1 MRVLEVLQ
9 LHAREA
15 EQLCVAEAQG
25 LRGRE
30 ACRLHMSNKKEQKE
44 ESHLQVTSDPH
55 YAGTGEAELSA
66 KLQTLSVKPRTG
78 GLFEDHVVNTRQ
90 NMEHVKTSKIG
101 SEGQKVTLLANHFRV
116 TSQPQWNAY
125 VYTMNFQPEVEDTAL
140 RTALLLQNK
149 SKLGS
154 YFLLDGNSLILPRQ
168 LQNLREEITGLNDD
182 DKEVDI
188 TLQFSKKLRP
198 SHPDCIRYFNILFR
212 RVLRLM
218 NLKQIGR
225 NYYNNKEAREFHE
238 HNMEI
243 WPGYITSILQY
254 ENSLTLC
261 ADVSH
266 KLIRMETAYDIIA
279 RIYENNQYG
288 DWKKSVEEELI
299 GSIVITKYNNRT
311 YRIDDI
317 NWHKYPK
324 NTFKRADGSVVT
336 FVDYY
341 MERYRE
347 CITDLNQPL
356 LSSQGKW
363 KKGQQ
368 DIPRDPILL
377 VPELCYLTG
386 LTDPMRKNSRIMRDL
401 ASYTRLDPQR
411 RQEKLRK
418 FMNAVQNDKTVQNEL
433 QLWDLQFDSN
443 FLTFKGRVMNEVKVH
458 QPRGWKSVFELT
470 SPSHHHQSN
479 PQFCLFRNLMQEIIT
494 DEFETYITRLKKLDL
509 NQKQMVV
516 CVLPNDKKDRYDD
529 IKKYLCIDCP
539 IPSQCVVART
549 LEKPQTLMTIVAKIV
564 QQINCKLGG
573 ALWTVEISMQRTM
586 FVGIDCFHDIAHR
599 HKSIAGFVA
608 STNQEL
614 TRWYSECVIQE
625 AGQELVSGLGD
636 CLKGAIAV
644 WLENIPSVPMN
655 VIVYR
660 DGVGDGQL
668 QALLDHEIPQLVN
681 CLESNF
687 PVRINLTFI
696 VVKKRINTRFFLEQQ
711 GGLRNPSP
719 GTVIDVELTKHE
731 WYDFF
736 IVSQSVTDGTVT
748 PTHYNVIYDTVRLK
762 PDEVQRLTYQLCH
775 MYYNLPGIIRVP
787 APCHYAHK
795 LAYLVGQSIHQ
806 KPHISLSKFLYYI

>member
-1 MRVLEVLQ
+1 
-9 LHAREA
+9 
-15 EQLCVAEAQG
+15 
-25 LRGRE
+25 
-30 ACRLHMSNKKEQKE
+30 
-44 ESHLQVTSDPH
+44 
-55 YAGTGEAELSA
+55 
-66 KLQTLSVKPRTG
+66 
-78 GLFEDHVVNTRQ
+78 
-90 NMEHVKTSKIG
+90 MEHVKTSKIG
-101 SEGQKVTLLANHFRV
+101 SEGTKVKLMANHFRV
-116 TSQPQWNAY
+116 TSRPQWNAY
-125 VYTMNFQPEVEDTAL
+125 VYNVDFNPEVEDTAL
-140 RTALLLQNK
+140 RTDLLLQNK
-149 SKLGS
+149 SELGN
-154 YFLLDGNSLILPRQ
+154 YFLLDGNSLILPRKVE
-168 LQNLREEITGLNDD
+168 NVDKMFGRNED
-182 DKEVDI
+182 DKVIQI
-188 TLQFSKKLRP
+188 TLRFSKELRP
-198 SHPDCIRYFNILFR
+198 SHPECIRYFNILFR
-212 RVLRLM
+212 RVLKLM

-225 NYYNNKEAREFHE
+225 NYYNNKKAMEFHE
-238 HNMEI
+238 HKMEI

-266 KLIRMETAYDIIA
+266 KLIRMETAYDIIV
-279 RIYENNQYG
+279 RIYENTQYG
-288 DWKKSVEEELI
+288 DWKKRVEEELI
-299 GSIVITKYNNRT
+299 GSIIITKYNNRT
-311 YRIDDI
+311 YRIDNI
-317 NWHKYPK
+317 NWDQYPED
-324 NTFKRADGSVVT
+324 TFKRADGSVVT

-368 DIPRDPILL
+368 DIPREPILL

-401 ASYTRLDPQR
+401 ALHTRLGPQR
-411 RQEKLRK
+411 RQNELKEFIK
-418 FMNAVQNDKTVQNEL
+418 AVQQDQTVQDEL
-433 QLWDLQFDSN
+433 QLWDLKFDSN
-443 FLTFKGRVMNEVKVH
+443 FLTFSGRVMDEVKVH
-458 QPRGWKSVFELT
+458 QPRGWFEAIKNQAEWMRGTKTRMLSVET
-470 SPSHHHQSN
+470 VNQWT
-479 PQFCLFRNLMQEIIT
+479 LMYSTRCSEAADKLLDILSKIAPDMGMTISKPDKEIIT
-494 DEFETYITRLKKLDL
+494 DEFETYISRLKKLDL

-539 IPSQCVVART
+539 IPSQCVVAKT
-549 LEKPQTLMTIVAKIV
+549 LEKPQTLLTIVTKIV

-573 ALWTVEISMQRTM
+573 ALWTVEISLQRTM
-586 FVGIDCFHDIAHR
+586 FIGIDCFHDIAHQ

-625 AGQELVSGLGD
+625 AGQELVSGLDD

-655 VIVYR
+655 IIVYR

-681 CLESNF
+681 CLETNF

-748 PTHYNVIYDTVRLK
+748 PTHYNVIYDTVGLK

-795 LAYLVGQSIHQ
+795 LAYLVGQSIHE